1 MLGII
6 YHFPLICSG
15 ESNLNQSKVGAL
27 LFSFRSRLSDAQFK
41 SVTNGTWKNGKK
53 RKLIFMW
60 KPQPLTVKRRS
71 KNFSTVQTRTSGE
84 VSAKLLLWWNEKYP
98 FRNAKIVVK
107 NRTFV
112 YCLLT
117 RMFSLKSLHVLTQ
130 TFYTNPRT
138 LREVL
143 PCTFPLWELREP
155 VGLLTQVYS
164 GSIWRTLARS
174 YYAHFMSN
182 IFPKLHFK
190 NMLGCSKFD
199 PYVHWEY
206 VKVIRAQL
214 RVTLTNRT
222 QKEGLGCFKY

>member
-1 MLGII
+1 MLSLGVWQMEPEKTVNKKKI
-6 YHFPLICSG
+6 
-15 ESNLNQSKVGAL
+15 NLHVNS
-27 LFSFRSRLSDAQFK
+27 S
-41 SVTNGTWKNGKK
+41 T
-53 RKLIFMW
+53 
-60 KPQPLTVKRRS
+60 TVKRRS
-71 KNFSTVQTRTSGE
+71 KNFYTVQTRTSGE

-107 NRTFV
+107 NRTSV

-117 RMFSLKSLHVLTQ
+117 RTFSLKFLHVLTQ
-130 TFYTNPRT
+130 TFYTNSRT

-143 PCTFPLWELREP
+143 PCTFPLWEMREP

-164 GSIWRTLARS
+164 GSIWRILTRS

-182 IFPKLHFK
+182 SFPKLNFK
-190 NMLGCSKFD
+190 NMPGCSESD

-206 VKVIRAQL
+206 VKVISAQL

-222 QKEGLGCFKY
+222 QKEELGWIKY